1 MSEEIN
7 KSKRKMLFE
16 GLIGKLKRIKHL
28 DIILT
33 VLFIAIILLIYFS
46 TFSSSSNS
54 VKGNKIQDQT
64 GQTQSSTSLLADN
77 TLLNYATKI
86 EDRLE
91 QIISQI
97 KDAGLVKVAVSFEG
111 EIQTIIA
118 YTTKI
123 EELENGTK
131 VETKSPVLITN
142 KDGQTA
148 PIVLETKMPNIKSIV
163 VVASGAKNTNVKLE
177 ILRAVQAVL
186 GLPSSNIEIFAG
198 I

>member
-1 MSEEIN
+1 MSDQAN
-7 KSKRKMLFE
+7 KPKKKIIFE
-16 GLIGKLKRIKHL
+16 GLISKLKRIKHL

-46 TFSSSSNS
+46 TFPLTPNS
-54 VKGNKIQDQT
+54 TKENKTQNIT
-64 GQTQSSTSLLADN
+64 GQAQSSTNISDN
-77 TLLNYATKI
+77 NALLNYAI
-86 EDRLE
+86 QMEIRLE
-91 QIISQI
+91 KLITQI
-97 KDAGLVKVAVSFEG
+97 KDAGLVKVAVSFDG

-123 EELENGTK
+123 EELEDGTK

-142 KDGQTA
+142 KDGQTE
-148 PIVLETKMPNIKSIV
+148 PIILETKMPNIKSIV
-163 VVASGAKNTNVKLE
+163 VVASGASNTNVKLE

-186 GLPSSNIEIFAG
+186 NLPSSNIEIFAG

>member
-1 MSEEIN
+1 MSDQIN
-7 KSKRKMLFE
+7 KPKRKTLFE
-16 GLIGKLKRIKHL
+16 GFITRLKRIKHL

-46 TFSSSSNS
+46 TFSSSSTN
-54 VKGNKIQDQT
+54 VKENN
-64 GQTQSSTSLLADN
+64 TQSQLGQNQTISQTNNNS
-77 TLLNYATKI
+77 LLNYANQI
-86 EDRLE
+86 ECRLE
-91 QIISQI
+91 GIIGQI
-97 KDAGLVKVAVSFEG
+97 KDAGLVKIAVSFDG
-111 EIQTIIA
+111 EIQTVIA

-131 VETKSPVLITN
+131 TETKSPVLITN
-142 KDGQTA
+142 KDGQTE
-148 PIVLETKMPNIKSIV
+148 PIVLETIMPKVKSIV